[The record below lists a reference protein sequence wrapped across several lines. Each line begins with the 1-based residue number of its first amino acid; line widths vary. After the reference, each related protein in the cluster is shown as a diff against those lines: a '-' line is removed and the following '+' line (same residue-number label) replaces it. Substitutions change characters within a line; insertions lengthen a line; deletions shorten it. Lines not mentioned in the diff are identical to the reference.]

1 LHNNTWSFNPCFHVR
16 GLFACYAITIRIA
29 TFSKAHAVAAARSFL
44 KETVLGISMKE
55 RDNKSR
61 DYQVK
66 NPANS

>member
-1 LHNNTWSFNPCFHVR
+1 MSGVYLPAR
-16 GLFACYAITIRIA
+16 LQLFAWQ

-44 KETVLGISMKE
+44 KETVLGILMKE